1 VPAVLAAATGSN
13 WNAGGS
19 ILTFYFPV
27 GLFVVT
33 AAILWLQFTRPH
45 TTPGRRP
52 FALARASADGPAT
65 VGGAADTGSAQA
77 EPAASSPRVSG
88 AGQDGLDGS
97 GAGAD
102 HGPPAAGT

>member
-27 GLFVVT
+27 GLFIVIAVV
-33 AAILWLQFTRPH
+33 LYLQFTRPH

-65 VGGAADTGSAQA
+65 VSGTANATSAAA
-77 EPAASSPRVSG
+77 PAHSSPTVSS
-88 AGQDGLDGS
+88 AGPDGQDGS
-97 GAGAD
+97 GAVVD
-102 HGPPAAGT
+102 HEPPAVGT